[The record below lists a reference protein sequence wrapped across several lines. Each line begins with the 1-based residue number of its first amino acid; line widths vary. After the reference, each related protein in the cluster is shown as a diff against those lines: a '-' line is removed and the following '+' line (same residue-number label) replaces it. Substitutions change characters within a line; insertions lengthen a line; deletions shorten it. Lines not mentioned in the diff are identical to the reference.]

1 MAKINFKQTFT
12 ALRHR
17 NYRLWFIGQITSLFG
32 SWMQRTAET
41 FLIFE
46 LTRSPVYLG
55 YVGFANGLPS
65 WLFMLYGGVVADRI
79 PRRTILIVT
88 QTVMMILA
96 FILAFLTL
104 TGAVT
109 PWSVIVLA
117 FGLGVANAFDAP
129 ARQAFVLE
137 LIDREDL
144 INAIALNATMFN
156 GATAVGPAIAG
167 FTYAAFGPAWCF
179 MINGISFIGVIAAL
193 FMMKLKPME
202 KKLSHKSPL
211 IELKEGFTY
220 LKDKRLI
227 QLLMA
232 FTMIT
237 ATFGLSLVTLMPA
250 WAVKVLHGGASTNG
264 LLQSARGAGALVSA
278 LFLAA
283 ISRKK
288 IKGKLITTGSFAFG
302 IFLFIFSWVS
312 WLPLSLLLLFGIG
325 MANIL
330 ILNVNNGLVQSSVS
344 DEFRGRVMGIYSIV
358 FFGAMPIGALLL
370 GTMAEHLGEHLAL
383 IISSLVLFL
392 FALSVYIFVP
402 KLRKVE

>member
-1 MAKINFKQTFT
+1 MVKINFKQTFT

-46 LTRSPVYLG
+46 LTHSPVYLG

-137 LIDREDL
+137 LIDRKDL

-202 KKLSHKSPL
+202 KNLSRKSPL
-211 IELKEGFTY
+211 AELKEGFAY

-278 LFLAA
+278 LFLAT

>member
-1 MAKINFKQTFT
+1 MVKINFKQTFT

-202 KKLSHKSPL
+202 KNLSRKSPL
-211 IELKEGFTY
+211 AELKEGFAY

-278 LFLAA
+278 LFLAT

-302 IFLFIFSWVS
+302 IFMFIFSWVS
-312 WLPLSLLLLFGIG
+312 WL
-325 MANIL
+325 
-330 ILNVNNGLVQSSVS
+330 
-344 DEFRGRVMGIYSIV
+344 
-358 FFGAMPIGALLL
+358 
-370 GTMAEHLGEHLAL
+370 
-383 IISSLVLFL
+383 
-392 FALSVYIFVP
+392 
-402 KLRKVE
+402 